1 MSTPWER
8 ITWQKSDH
16 VFARIAVR
24 PVARFVHVEAAGGLA
39 LVAAALVGLI
49 WVNVAE
55 ASYHGFWGTHL
66 AVDLSIVH
74 LNLTL
79 TEWVNDLLMAFFFL
93 VVSLEIK
100 REFAHGE
107 LSDRRRAAL
116 PVAAAAGGMIVPVLI
131 YVGFNAGGAGID
143 GWAIPVAT
151 DIAFALG
158 VLSLLGKRVPLS
170 LKIFLLALAV
180 ADDVGGIVVIAVFFT
195 EDINVVAAGIA
206 LALLALV
213 FVMHRVQIR
222 AIGAPFVVGAA
233 LWIAT
238 HESGVHATIAG
249 VAMGLAAPAGA
260 PYARERFLESL
271 ARLRERFEEG
281 MALDD
286 KKESHDQTAAA
297 LNDIEELARETESP
311 LDRVVHMLLPWTS
324 FVIVPIFAM
333 ANADIELGGSAL
345 PDAVGSSVFWG
356 AGVGLVVGK
365 LVGITGAAFLAVRLG
380 LAARPRGVSW
390 LQISG
395 VALLG
400 GIGFTVAI
408 FLANLSFEADQ
419 LVANAKIGIFAA
431 SLVAAVLGYTL
442 LRLTLGD
449 QEPDQSEADSAA
461 ARAT

>member
-1 MSTPWER
+1 MSTPWDR
-8 ITWQKSDH
+8 VTWQKSDH
-16 VFARIAVR
+16 VFARFAVQ
-24 PVARFVHVEAAGGLA
+24 PVARFMDVEASGGLA

-74 LNLTL
+74 IELTL
-79 TEWVNDLLMAFFFL
+79 TEWVNDLLMTFFFL

-116 PVAAAAGGMIVPVLI
+116 PVVSAAGGMIVPVLI

-158 VLSLLGKRVPLS
+158 VLSLLGKRAPLS

-180 ADDVGGIVVIAVFFT
+180 ADDVGGIVVIAIFFT
-195 EDINVVAAGIA
+195 EDINVVAFGIA
-206 LALLALV
+206 LALLTLV
-213 FVMHRVQIR
+213 FVMQRVQIR
-222 AIGAPFVVGAA
+222 AMGAPIVVGAA

-249 VAMGLAAPAGA
+249 VAMGLAAPASA
-260 PYARERFLESL
+260 PYARGRFLESL
-271 ARLRERFEEG
+271 ARLRERFEKG

-286 KKESHDQTAAA
+286 KKERHDQTAAV
-297 LNDIEELARETESP
+297 LNDIEELARDTESP
-311 LDRVVHMLLPWTS
+311 LDRVVHMLVPWTS

-333 ANADIELGGSAL
+333 ANSGLEFGGSAI

-380 LAARPRGVSW
+380 LATLPRGISW
-390 LQISG
+390 LHVSG

-408 FLANLSFEADQ
+408 FLANLSFEDYQ
-419 LVANAKIGIFAA
+419 LVDNAKMGIFAA

-442 LRLTLGD
+442 LRLTLRD
-449 QEPDQSEADSAA
+449 QEPDQSEDDPAA
-461 ARAT
+461 ARDT

>member
-1 MSTPWER
+1 MTRPEDR
-8 ITWQKSDH
+8 VTWQESDH
-16 VFARIAVR
+16 VFARIAVQ
-24 PVARFVHVEAAGGLA
+24 PVTRFMRVEAAGGLA

-49 WVNVAE
+49 WVNLAD
-55 ASYHGFWGTHL
+55 ASYHSFWGTHL
-66 AVDLSIVH
+66 SVDLSIVH
-74 LNLTL
+74 LDLTL

-116 PVAAAAGGMIVPVLI
+116 PVISAVGGMIVPVAI
-131 YVGFNAGGAGID
+131 YVGFNMGGDGIN

-158 VLSLLGKRVPLS
+158 VLSLLGRRVPLS

-195 EDINVVAAGIA
+195 EEINVVAFGIA

-233 LWIAT
+233 LWLAT

-271 ARLRERFEEG
+271 ARYRERFEKG
-281 MALDD
+281 MALSD
-286 KKESHDQTAAA
+286 KRESHDQTDAA
-297 LNDIEELARETESP
+297 LNDIEELARESESP

-333 ANADIELGGSAL
+333 ANADIELGGGAL
-345 PDAVGSSVFWG
+345 SDALDSPVFWG

-380 LAARPRGVSW
+380 LATLPRGVTW

-408 FLANLSFEADQ
+408 FLATLSFDSDQ
-419 LVANAKIGIFAA
+419 LITNAKIGIFAA
-431 SLVAAVLGYTL
+431 SLMAAVLGYTL
-442 LRLTLGD
+442 LRFTLAE
-449 QEPDQSEADSAA
+449 QESAESETDLAP
-461 ARAT
+461 ARDA